1 MEGIGDKIVELQKLK
16 KRRKQL
22 VKERM
27 MLKRE
32 YQIKLN
38 SINNELKRIEEEI
51 RSLYKKGE

>member
-1 MEGIGDKIVELQKLK
+1 MVGIGDKIVEIQKLK

-38 SINNELKRIEEEI
+38 SINNELKRIE
-51 RSLYKKGE
+51 R